1 MTTISKEEQ
10 ARMAAELERIGWACR
25 PPRDTLRPTGWTES
39 LDGTMWVRHWG
50 GTTSICSIVQPNQAR
65 GNNRSPW
72 SFRVRLFGARRAK
85 DTGVEQGEAAT
96 PEEARQKA
104 DKALHELLLR
114 AKERRALQALERG
127 STCPS

>member
-25 PPRDTLRPTGWTES
+25 PPRDTLRPAGRTES